1 MIHLNAG
8 IKPLELFL
16 KSGQYFG
23 QVALVPNRDRVGD
36 QNWFL
41 NDDDVTGHQ
50 APRSEHAETVDC
62 GRPKTVYRYVT
73 FYSVVDPDRELS
85 GLVGSGFRIIWG

>member
-1 MIHLNAG
+1 MSHLNAG

-23 QVALVPNRDRVGD
+23 QVAHVPIHGRVGD

-41 NDDDVTGHQ
+41 DDDDVTGHQ

-62 GRPKTVYRYVT
+62 GRPKTVPVRHVLVLWILIKN
-73 FYSVVDPDRELS
+73 FLDWSDPDPE
-85 GLVGSGFRIIWG
+85 